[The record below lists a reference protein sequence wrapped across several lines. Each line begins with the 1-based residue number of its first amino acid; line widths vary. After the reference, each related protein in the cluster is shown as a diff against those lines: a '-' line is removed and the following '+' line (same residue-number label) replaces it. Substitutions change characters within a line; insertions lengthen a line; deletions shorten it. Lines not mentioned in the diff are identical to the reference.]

1 MGFERGGKGR
11 GSEMRVW
18 TRRSRAFE
26 DGREEFVREWR
37 REGNRDG
44 RGWDGGRRMERD
56 DRRGE
61 RRGRGGGGIGMFRL
75 PGDGLE

>member
-1 MGFERGGKGR
+1 MGGK
-11 GSEMRVW
+11 S
-18 TRRSRAFE
+18 
-26 DGREEFVREWR
+26 FVREWR
-37 REGNRDG
+37 REGDRDG